1 MCNKFKLSGNSSR
14 ASSTTVRA
22 SRGRREPVKSK
33 ANKCRLGACSVR
45 RDKANRARCKA
56 VSNIVPMR
64 LFNSRGVAGALEL
77 IVKLLK
83 DCCTLVLM
91 VKVEP
96 PVLLVVAEINSNSG
110 MLFRETSEGPVDEI
124 SFVQWQRC
132 TKKNYPKSVDWFGP
146 IDSWGGVGTGVKSD
160 WNIVPIF

>member
-33 ANKCRLGACSVR
+33 ANKCKLGACSVR
-45 RDKANRARCKA
+45 NDKANRARCKA

-83 DCCTLVLM
+83 DCCTFVLM

-96 PVLLVVAEINSNSG
+96 PVLLVVADK
-110 MLFRETSEGPVDEI
+110 F
-124 SFVQWQRC
+124 
-132 TKKNYPKSVDWFGP
+132 
-146 IDSWGGVGTGVKSD
+146 KSD
-160 WNIVPIF
+160 RTSVTDEHQTGGSNILLPNRRTNNKTTGSDGVVSLNMFVM